1 MNKSNVPFVIFA
13 ISFMTVNGHTYRL
26 FKSIFNDVHTEG
38 EGEINTVTHNHSKR
52 DILILY

>member
-1 MNKSNVPFVIFA
+1 
-13 ISFMTVNGHTYRL
+13 MTVNGHTYRL